1 MKTPM
6 QELIEEM
13 ERSPLMFAP
22 ALSLIKEKNFLEK
35 EEALLI
41 KTHGNKKVYDSQID
55 PTIVTGEEWYNK
67 TFNTKD
73 DTSKGIN

>member
-22 ALSLIKEKNFLEK
+22 ALALIKEKNFLEK
-35 EEALLI
+35 
-41 KTHGNKKVYDSQID
+41 
-55 PTIVTGEEWYNK
+55 
-67 TFNTKD
+67 KD
-73 DTSKGIN
+73 DVSKQSELLKDFRKWWNEDNQGVCTTITHKDIERYLESL